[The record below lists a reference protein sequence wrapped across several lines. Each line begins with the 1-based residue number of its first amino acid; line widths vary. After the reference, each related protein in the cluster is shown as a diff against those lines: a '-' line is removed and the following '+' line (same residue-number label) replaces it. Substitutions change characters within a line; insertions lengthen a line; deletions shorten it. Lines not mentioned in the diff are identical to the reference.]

1 MRPGPPALCPAC
13 RCLVCECYT
22 LTQARYEILLSSAFR
37 TWRWLSQSDLRV
49 VRRWIALAD
58 RALYRRLT
66 RWSRVLHAALYVT
79 WGPPP
84 LPPVTRR
91 SQEVQTNLSVPPQ
104 GKGKGP

>member
-1 MRPGPPALCPAC
+1 MRPGLPARCPEC
-13 RCLVCECYT
+13 RCTVCECYKVE
-22 LTQARYEILLSSAFR
+22 QARYKILLSSAFR
-37 TWRWLSQSDLRV
+37 TWRWLSQSDLEV
-49 VRRWIALAD
+49 VRRWIALAN
-58 RALYRRLT
+58 RALCRRLT
-66 RWSRVLHAALYVT
+66 RWSRALHAALIVI